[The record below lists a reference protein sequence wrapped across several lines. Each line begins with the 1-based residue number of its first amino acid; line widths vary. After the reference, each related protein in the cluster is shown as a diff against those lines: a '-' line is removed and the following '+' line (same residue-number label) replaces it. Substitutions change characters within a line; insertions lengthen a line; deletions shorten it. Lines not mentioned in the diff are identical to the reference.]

1 MPPLCSFFFFFN
13 DTATTE
19 IYTLS
24 LHDALPIF
32 RGSWGVGPKNT
43 RPGARRKKLE
53 YSWWARPAK
62 SHLLTQPPAASGKDS
77 YGLSVCFAE
86 MASVGSSHN
95 RSNNK
100 LSATFQM
107 SRQQGL
113 RLHS

>member
-1 MPPLCSFFFFFN
+1 
-13 DTATTE
+13 
-19 IYTLS
+19 
-24 LHDALPIF
+24 
-32 RGSWGVGPKNT
+32 VGPNNN

-62 SHLLTQPPAASGKDS
+62 SHLLTQSPAASGKDS

-86 MASVGSSHN
+86 MASVGSSYN

>member
-1 MPPLCSFFFFFN
+1 M
-13 DTATTE
+13 
-19 IYTLS
+19 
-24 LHDALPIF
+24 
-32 RGSWGVGPKNT
+32 VGAPCKV
-43 RPGARRKKLE
+43 PSVDIL
-53 YSWWARPAK
+53 
-62 SHLLTQPPAASGKDS
+62 PAAIGKDS

-86 MASVGSSHN
+86 MASVGSSYN